1 MLLASGSPSIGAFSK
16 VFESFADQPDMLRE
30 RSEARMLCADLVDI
44 RWKDKTG
51 RGHKV
56 TALLEDISASGAC
69 VQLDGP
75 IPNNTL
81 VRICHARGQL
91 QGCVKYCVYRDI
103 GYFVGLQFQPDSKW
117 SRKAFQPQHMLDMP
131 RLLARGLKSMARR
144 LPKSTVH

>member
-1 MLLASGSPSIGAFSK
+1 
-16 VFESFADQPDMLRE
+16 MLRE

-69 VQLDGP
+69 VQLEMP
-75 IPNNTL
+75 IPNNTI
-81 VRICHARGQL
+81 VKIIHPKGQL
-91 QGCVKYCVYRDI
+91 QGSVKYCVYRDI
-103 GYFVGLQFQPDSKW
+103 GYFVGLQFEPDSKW

-131 RLLARGLKSMARR
+131 RLLSRGLKSMARR
-144 LPKSTVH
+144 LPKSTTVQ

>member
-1 MLLASGSPSIGAFSK
+1 MG
-16 VFESFADQPDMLRE
+16 MLRE

-75 IPNNTL
+75 IPNNTT
-81 VRICHARGQL
+81 VKIVHAKGHL

-103 GYFVGLQFQPDSKW
+103 GYFVGLEFQPDSKW

-131 RLLARGLKSMARR
+131 KLLARGLKSMARR
-144 LPKSTVH
+144 LPKGTVQ

>member
-1 MLLASGSPSIGAFSK
+1 
-16 VFESFADQPDMLRE
+16 MLRE

-69 VQLDGP
+69 VQLEVP
-75 IPNNTL
+75 IPNNTI
-81 VRICHARGQL
+81 VKIIHPKGWL
-91 QGCVKYCVYRDI
+91 QGSVKYCVYRDI
-103 GYFVGLQFQPDSKW
+103 GYFVGLQFEPDSKW

-131 RLLARGLKSMARR
+131 RLLSRGLKSMARR
-144 LPKSTVH
+144 LPKSTTVQ